1 MSYTEIGDAMKALK
15 LVSPGTVELQ
25 EVPIPEIGPE
35 EVLIKVGGAGLCHS
49 DLHILD
55 MDESWPFF
63 GGTVG
68 HEAAGWVNRVGSDVS
83 GFELG
88 DAVLVNVIW
97 ACGQCRPCIAGRD
110 NACATMGSRTQF
122 PTTPGIGP
130 DGGMAEYMKVKARH
144 LDKLGE
150 LDVVS
155 AAPLADAGVT
165 PMHAINSVRDRL
177 TPDSTVAVVGIG
189 GLGHMA
195 LQILAAT
202 AGSRIIA
209 VDTDES
215 RLKSALTIGAD
226 LALQSDESSVP
237 QILDATQGYGV
248 DVVLDFVGVQQTV
261 DLARRIVAPEGAI
274 QLVGLGGGSFPFAAG
289 IDGETLP
296 WGVRVQRSYGGTRI
310 DQLQVIALA
319 RQGKIEVHTVR
330 YPLSD
335 ARKAFDDLAHGRVS
349 GRAVLI
355 P

>member
-1 MSYTEIGDAMKALK
+1 MKALK

-25 EVPIPEIGPE
+25 EVPIPEIGPG

-49 DLHILD
+49 DLHILE

-63 GGTVG
+63 GNTVG
-68 HEAAGWVNRVGSDVS
+68 HEAAGWVHRVGPDVS
-83 GFELG
+83 GFEPG

-97 ACGQCRPCIAGRD
+97 ACGQCRPCIAGRE
-110 NACATMGSRTQF
+110 NACATTGSRTQF

-130 DGGMAEYMKVKARH
+130 DGAMAEYMKVSARH
-144 LDKLGE
+144 LDKLGD
-150 LDVVS
+150 LDVVD

-177 TPDSTVAVVGIG
+177 TPDSTVAVLGIG

-202 AGSRIIA
+202 PGARIIA
-209 VDTDES
+209 IDTDAN
-215 RLKSALTIGAD
+215 RLTAASTIGAD
-226 LALQSDESSVP
+226 LTALSDEGAAP
-237 QILDATQGYGV
+237 QILEATEGYGV

-261 DLARRIVAPEGAI
+261 NLARQIVAPEGAI
-274 QLVGLGGGSFPFAAG
+274 QFVGLGGGSFPFTAG
-289 IDGETLP
+289 IEGETLP
-296 WGVRVQRSYGGTRI
+296 WGVRVQRSYGGTRK
-310 DQLQVIALA
+310 DQLEVIALA
-319 RQGKIEVHTVR
+319 RQGKIKVHTTPYR
-330 YPLSD
+330 LSD
-335 ARKAFDDLAHGRVS
+335 AAKAFDDLAHGRVS